1 MVREFKS
8 RVENWPLKAPFRIS
22 RGTKSSAHVVVVE
35 IEEDGLTGYGE
46 CVPYARYGETAAT
59 VTDAIKQ
66 AGQHIRNGVCRNE
79 LQELIP
85 AGAAR
90 NALDCAL
97 WDLATKQAGTT
108 LAQIAGV
115 SPFVATPTAR
125 TISIDSAENMA
136 RAAESVTGG
145 LIKIKLGGTDV
156 EKMLAAVRGAA
167 PEAAIIVDANEAWSM
182 DELLSYMPALIETRV
197 ALIEQ
202 PLPEGRDEDLR
213 NFKSPIPLCADES
226 CHTSS
231 DVDRLAGLYDAL
243 NIKLDKTGGL
253 TEALRLRR
261 AAEDRGLIVMI
272 GCMVCTSLG
281 IAPAFA
287 LVEGLEFV
295 DLDGPLWLKQDRPGG
310 CVLNND
316 GHLIPPVGLQIG
328 ADRSQKVYNA

>member
-1 MVREFKS
+1 MVRELKS
-8 RVENWPLKAPFRIS
+8 RVENWPLKAPFRIA
-22 RGTKSSAHVVVVE
+22 RGTKNSADVVVVE
-35 IEEDGLTGYGE
+35 IEEDGLIGYGE
-46 CVPYARYGETAAT
+46 CVPYARYGETTAT
-59 VTDAIKQ
+59 VTDAIEQ
-66 AGQHIRNGVCRNE
+66 AGQHTRNGVCRDE

-115 SPFVATPTAR
+115 SPFVATCTAR
-125 TISIDSAENMA
+125 TISIDSAEKMA
-136 RAAESVTGG
+136 RDAEMITGG

-156 EKMLAAVRGAA
+156 EQMLIAVRRAA
-167 PEAAIIVDANEAWSM
+167 PKATIIVDANEAWSM
-182 DELLSYMPALIETRV
+182 DELLSYLPTLVDARV

-202 PLPEGRDEDLR
+202 PLAEGRDENLR

-226 CHTSS
+226 CHTSG
-231 DVDRLAGLYDAL
+231 DIDRLEGLYDAV
-243 NIKLDKTGGL
+243 NIKLDKAGGL

-287 LVEGLEFV
+287 LVEDLEFV

-328 ADRSQKVYNA
+328 ADWSQKVHNA